1 MYSREENL
9 KKIEALKEKSI
20 NQLNIRKKISSDL
33 DYKESEFGV
42 IVSNDN
48 PVIVVI
54 NDNDINSQDYMRIH
68 VSRYDSQENVLYGMN
83 YKNIES
89 SLVDFLLSHPRA
101 LEYIIENKENYK
113 NVIEY
118 LKLYFIHNDKNYN
131 SMIRYITRLL
141 SVMNPSM
148 IKFDD
153 LKFNEEAEKILLK
166 II

>member
-9 KKIEALKEKSI
+9 KRIEALKEKSI
-20 NQLNIRKKISSDL
+20 KQFNIRKNISYDL
-33 DYKESEFGV
+33 DYKENHFGV

-68 VSRYDSQENVLYGMN
+68 VSRYDSQENVLYGMD

-89 SLVDFLLSHPRA
+89 SLVDFLLSHPRV

>member
-9 KKIEALKEKSI
+9 KRVKKLKEKSI
-20 NQLNIRKKISSDL
+20 NQFNIRKTISYDL
-33 DYKESEFGV
+33 DYKDNDFGV

-48 PVIVVI
+48 PVII
-54 NDNDINSQDYMRIH
+54 LIDDNDINSQDYMRIH
-68 VSRYDSQENVLYGMN
+68 VSRYDSKENVLYEMS
-83 YKNIES
+83 YKDIES

-141 SVMNPSM
+141 DVMNPIM